1 MYHKELGEIVIKKN
15 ARSKSFIARIKNGVL
30 YFTVPVFVS
39 QKNINQFIEQN
50 KEALLQLKKT
60 NPVLCID
67 TDFTIDTEF
76 YCLSIKQTLQK
87 QSRLQRDG
95 KDYVLHLGGNFDFD
109 EENTQEWLR
118 KVIEETLIERAKEV
132 FPPLLMQLAKK
143 HRLEFSRVSINRA
156 KRRWGS
162 CSSTKSINIS
172 CYTLLLPL
180 HLMEFVLLHELTH
193 TIHMNHSE
201 KFWSLL
207 DRLSGKKVKE
217 YNAQL
222 KSFKLPL

>member
-30 YFTVPVFVS
+30 HFTVPLFVS

-60 NPVLCID
+60 NPSLCID
-67 TDFTIDTEF
+67 TNFTIDTEF
-76 YCLSIKQTLQK
+76 YCLSIEYSSQK
-87 QSRLQRDG
+87 QSTLQREG
-95 KDYVLHLGGNFDFD
+95 NDYVLHLRSDFEFD
-109 EENTQEWLR
+109 EEIAQEWLR
-118 KVIEETLIERAKEV
+118 KVIEETLIERAKEI
-132 FPPLLMQLAKK
+132 FPPLLQKLAKK
-143 HRLEFSRVSINRA
+143 HQLAFSRVSINRA
-156 KRRWGS
+156 KQRWGS

-201 KFWSLL
+201 TFWTLL
-207 DRLSGKKVKE
+207 DQLSGKKVKE